1 MATQAEINAALAAY
15 QAAQAAAELARNA

>member
-15 QAAQAAAELARNA
+15 QAAQAAAEAA